1 MPIRHRIR
9 RLESVVQSLGLP
21 EGWRP
26 KPAPRQLQTAQDV
39 VDLLQEQVEAV
50 RAEPWAGTL
59 EKARAID
66 RLADTARKAIEA
78 SSTAARIELLE
89 TILKQRKGD
98 GQR

>member
-1 MPIRHRIR
+1 MLIKHRIR
-9 RLESVVQSLGLP
+9 RLESVVQSVGLQ
-21 EGWRP
+21 EGRRP
-26 KPAPRQLQTAQDV
+26 KPPPRKLQTAQDV
-39 VDLLQEQVEAV
+39 VNLLEEQMEAV

-59 EKARAID
+59 EKARALD